1 VTSWSRRVSVATAR
15 PSVSTARSRSG
26 ERDALLAEAVAHGV
40 VDSDLAALA
49 AMVDAAV
56 AHPGLAT
63 TVVVH
68 GELEGVV
75 AELAFEVLHS
85 ANGAEVRLLDGPV
98 LAPGRRAV
106 AHLGVADA
114 DEREAL
120 AEGQVELDG
129 EAVRNV
135 LSDTLVET
143 PDMVAVFAS
152 VGREALWANDAFVTL
167 IPIRESDKIWLV
179 ELLDEWSRGHYEV
192 KVLPALVKFGRWRGR
207 LTFVSDAGPL
217 PVSAVMVAHRD
228 QSGDIVQVA
237 LVARDLSELRAAEER
252 VNATETRFAALVE
265 QVSDLIV
272 VVDPD
277 GTIRYLSPA
286 VSRTLGHDEG
296 HLEGTNVLDLVHP
309 EDRPADLPTLA
320 QPTDQGIGSPVVL
333 RVAASDDSWRHL
345 EVIVTDLTLNP
356 AIGGVVLNAR
366 DVTERVMAAREL
378 ANRAFTDPLTGLP
391 NRVRL
396 LDRLES
402 LMETDPADVEGA
414 AAGPAP
420 VIALV
425 CDIDEFKPL
434 NTVVGPA
441 GGDALLREVADRLA
455 AVVEAPATL
464 ARLGGASFVAVIA
477 GPPDVMAAMRLAN
490 RIRST
495 VGAPI
500 SLDGRQVE
508 LSLSV
513 GIAEGVVGDDPERLV
528 RRAEQAMARARHD
541 GGDRTEL
548 FDGAL
553 AEESTRRDTI
563 DQQLRN
569 ALDHDG
575 LRVHFQPIIDIES
588 DQVVAAEALL
598 RVHDNDGTVMSPAE
612 FVEAAES
619 GGLISQLGLQV
630 LQATCEQLAV
640 WSSRGDGQVPREVSV
655 NVSPRQ
661 LADPDLPTQVQQ
673 VLAATGVDPSQL
685 SLEITESILIGAEP
699 TVDAGISYLRSLGVR
714 IGLDDFGTGQS
725 SLGYLK
731 RFPLDFVKIDR
742 TLVAGLGIDE
752 QDTAIVRA
760 TIELAHNLGLVVT
773 AVGVENEEQLE
784 ALGILGCDRAQGY
797 LFAPAVPADQL
808 GTVMT
813 GGSA

>member
-1 VTSWSRRVSVATAR
+1 
-15 PSVSTARSRSG
+15 
-26 ERDALLAEAVAHGV
+26 
-40 VDSDLAALA
+40 
-49 AMVDAAV
+49 M
-56 AHPGLAT
+56 
-63 TVVVH
+63 
-68 GELEGVV
+68 
-75 AELAFEVLHS
+75 
-85 ANGAEVRLLDGPV
+85 
-98 LAPGRRAV
+98 
-106 AHLGVADA
+106 
-114 DEREAL
+114 
-120 AEGQVELDG
+120 
-129 EAVRNV
+129 
-135 LSDTLVET
+135 
-143 PDMVAVFAS
+143 
-152 VGREALWANDAFVTL
+152 
-167 IPIRESDKIWLV
+167 
-179 ELLDEWSRGHYEV
+179 
-192 KVLPALVKFGRWRGR
+192 
-207 LTFVSDAGPL
+207 
-217 PVSAVMVAHRD
+217 
-228 QSGDIVQVA
+228 
-237 LVARDLSELRAAEER
+237 
-252 VNATETRFAALVE
+252 E

-296 HLEGTNVLDLVHP
+296 QLEGSNVLELVHP
-309 EDRPADLPTLA
+309 DDRPDDLPALA
-320 QPTDQGIGSPVVL
+320 QPTDQGIGSPIVL
-333 RVAASDDSWRHL
+333 RMAASDGSWRHL
-345 EVIVTDLTLNP
+345 ETIVTDLTLNP

-402 LMETDPADVEGA
+402 LMEDNDADADADAEGVGVA
-414 AAGPAP
+414 AP

-434 NTVVGPA
+434 NTVVGSP
-441 GGDALLREVADRLA
+441 GGDAVLREVADRLA
-455 AVVEAPATL
+455 ATVEAPATL
-464 ARLGGASFVAVIA
+464 ARLGGASFVVVMA
-477 GPPDVMAAMRLAN
+477 GPTDVMAAMRLAN
-490 RIRST
+490 RIRSA

-513 GIAEGVVGDDPERLV
+513 GIAEGVVDDDPERLIQ
-528 RRAEQAMARARHD
+528 RAEQAMARARHD

-548 FDGAL
+548 FDVAL
-553 AEESTRRDTI
+553 AAESTRRHTI

-575 LRVHFQPIIDIES
+575 LRVHFQPIVDIES
-588 DQVVAAEALL
+588 DEVVAAEALL

-630 LQATCEQLAV
+630 LQVTCEQLAV
-640 WSSRGDGQVPREVSV
+640 WSSRGGAPVPGEVTV

-673 VLAATGVDPSQL
+673 VLASTGVDPAQL
-685 SLEITESILIGAEP
+685 GLEITESILIGAEP
-699 TVDAGISYLRSLGVR
+699 TVDAGISYLRQLGVR

-742 TLVAGLGIDE
+742 SLVAGLGIDE

-808 GTVMT
+808 GAVMS
-813 GGSA
+813 GGSG

>member
-15 PSVSTARSRSG
+15 PGVSSARTRSSD
-26 ERDALLAEAVAHGV
+26 EATVQRDAALAEAVAHGV
-40 VDSDLAALA
+40 VDADLAALGALLEVA
-49 AMVDAAV
+49 A
-56 AHPGLAT
+56 AHPGFDT
-63 TVVVH
+63 TLVVH

-75 AELAFEVLHS
+75 AELTFEVAH
-85 ANGAEVRLLDGPV
+85 AGGDATIHLLDSPT
-98 LAPGRRAV
+98 RRSARPD
-106 AHLGVADA
+106 GDEDEADG
-114 DEREAL
+114 E
-120 AEGQVELDG
+120 VSTELDG
-129 EAVRNV
+129 EAVRTI
-135 LSDTLVET
+135 LTDTLVET

-167 IPIRESDKIWLV
+167 IPIREADKIWLV

-228 QSGDIVQVA
+228 RAGDIVQVS

-265 QVSDLIV
+265 HVADLIV

-286 VSRTLGHDEG
+286 VSRTLSQDEG
-296 HLEGTNVLDLVHP
+296 QLDGSNVLDLIHP
-309 EDRPADLPTLA
+309 EDRPDDLPTLA
-320 QPTDQGIGSPVVL
+320 RPTDQGIGSPVVL
-333 RVAASDDSWRHL
+333 RMSARDGSWRHL
-345 EVIVTDLTLNP
+345 EVIVTDLSLNP

-366 DVTERVMAAREL
+366 DVTERVLAAREL

-396 LDRLES
+396 LDRLEA
-402 LMETDPADVEGA
+402 LMGTGDAPSDA
-414 AAGPAP
+414 PAP
-420 VIALV
+420 VTALV

-434 NTVVGPA
+434 NAVVGA
-441 GGDALLREVADRLA
+441 DGGDAVLREVAARMSA
-455 AVVEAPATL
+455 AVEAPVTL
-464 ARLGGASFVAVIA
+464 ARLGGAGFVVVMA
-477 GPPDVMAAMRLAN
+477 GPPDAVAAMKLAN
-490 RIRST
+490 RIRSA

-513 GIAEGVVGDDPERLV
+513 GIAEGVVGDDPERLI
-528 RRAEQAMARARHD
+528 RRAEQAMAHARHD

-553 AEESTRRDTI
+553 AEESTRRHTI
-563 DQQLRN
+563 EQQLRT

-575 LRVHFQPIIDIES
+575 LRVHFQPILDIES
-588 DQVVAAEALL
+588 DLVVGAEALL
-598 RVHDNDGTVMSPAE
+598 RVHDGDGTVMSPAE
-612 FVEAAES
+612 FIEAAES
-619 GGLISQLGLQV
+619 AGLISQLGLQV

-640 WSSRGDGQVPREVSV
+640 WSSRAEGTAPGEVSV

-661 LADPDLPTQVQQ
+661 LADPDLPIQVQQ
-673 VLAATGVDPSQL
+673 VLSATGVDPARL

-742 TLVAGLGIDE
+742 SLIAGLGIDE

-760 TIELAHNLGLVVT
+760 TIELAHNLGLLVT

-808 GTVMT
+808 AVVMAR
-813 GGSA
+813 G